1 MSFFVPDPATTTT
14 IATLGSKLLGN
25 IFGGSDGPNIA
36 RNLSKQVGFTVLQ
49 RDADEVRRRI
59 SRGLDPR
66 TGQPVNKIAMA
77 PPPAPRPPTVRQPT
91 PVMDTPKP
99 GFDLKGEF
107 QRALAQFTTGLT
119 KQVEQKLAPL
129 DRPLDPVIFPNAT
142 PQTTERMRQVIRA
155 PASPPPRLPPPTSR
169 IGSPKMSA
177 LSLSMSGL
185 PAIAGRI
192 GAGMAGRGIA
202 RTATGRISSIVLA
215 SGQRFSRKSAA
226 ALIRKVG
233 LEAAAV
239 ALGIGVVEAAE
250 ILLADSQA
258 QARRRRGRGIT
269 AAQLRNAKRVN
280 CTVKRMAADL
290 GCGVRAT
297 PTRRR
302 KTSCR

>member
-1 MSFFVPDPATTTT
+1 
-14 IATLGSKLLGN
+14 
-25 IFGGSDGPNIA
+25 
-36 RNLSKQVGFTVLQ
+36 
-49 RDADEVRRRI
+49 
-59 SRGLDPR
+59 
-66 TGQPVNKIAMA
+66 
-77 PPPAPRPPTVRQPT
+77 
-91 PVMDTPKP
+91 
-99 GFDLKGEF
+99 
-107 QRALAQFTTGLT
+107 
-119 KQVEQKLAPL
+119 
-129 DRPLDPVIFPNAT
+129 
-142 PQTTERMRQVIRA
+142 
-155 PASPPPRLPPPTSR
+155 
-169 IGSPKMSA
+169 
-177 LSLSMSGL
+177 L